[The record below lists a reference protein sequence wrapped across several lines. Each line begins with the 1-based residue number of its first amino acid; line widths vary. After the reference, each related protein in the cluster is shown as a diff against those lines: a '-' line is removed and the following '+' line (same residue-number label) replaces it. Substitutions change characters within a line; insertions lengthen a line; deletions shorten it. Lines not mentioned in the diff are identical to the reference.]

1 MTDDE
6 DGKGWCSAVDAL
18 HHAMD
23 VAVKKCHERYCVI
36 INDPRIF
43 LASFSFVY
51 ARETLIR
58 LTAGPSPASQ
68 LGPRQQRRV
77 DIFQLAQLAVQ
88 RLVGLEQGLMLR
100 LHVGEFPQT
109 VLPCRAV
116 SYRSE

>member
-68 LGPRQQRRV
+68 LGPHPPHSWARASSDALISSSLRSLLCSV
-77 DIFQLAQLAVQ
+77 SLALS
-88 RLVGLEQGLMLR
+88 
-100 LHVGEFPQT
+100 
-109 VLPCRAV
+109 RA
-116 SYRSE
+116 